1 MIQAEMFASL
11 CALTR
16 REKLDGSYHAAF
28 YLLSTDEELF
38 EKARAHVDIDGIDF
52 VKIKHGCRGLDERQR
67 QLLDVAHNLFSWS
80 SRCPATPYDLSCLG
94 YPTLDYVCS
103 ALYIAN
109 GAFSVQIIKNDA
121 GVPEL
126 TLDKA
131 RYEQN
136 RRIYHQL
143 FSTTEWAADP
153 EENDMEIG

>member
-1 MIQAEMFASL
+1 MIHAEMFAAL
-11 CALTR
+11 CALTQ

-38 EKARAHVDIDGIDF
+38 EKARAHVDKDGIDF
-52 VKIKHGCRGLDERQR
+52 ARIKSSCRGLDERQR

-80 SRCPATPYDLSCLG
+80 SRCLVTPYDLSRLG

-109 GAFSVQIIKNDA
+109 GAISVQIRENDT
-121 GVPEL
+121 GVLEL
-126 TLDKA
+126 ALDRS

-136 RRIYHQL
+136 RRIYHQF
-143 FSTTEWAADP
+143 FSPAGWTDDP